1 MMPTLRPARPAD
13 LGAVEAL
20 LAGAD
25 LPRQG
30 VADHLPYFL
39 VAESEGTLVA
49 AAGLE
54 LYGTCALLRSVVVNE
69 NQKGKGVGAELVQR
83 LVERAGADGLEAL
96 FLLTTTAADYF
107 PRFGFVRI
115 DRAALPPELHASEE
129 LRGACPASAV
139 VMCRVMGR
147 QPSPFVSG
155 K

>member
-1 MMPTLRPARPAD
+1 M
-13 LGAVEAL
+13 
-20 LAGAD
+20 
-25 LPRQG
+25 
-30 VADHLPYFL
+30 ADHLPYFL

-115 DRAALPPELHASEE
+115 DRAALPQSCMPPRNSVEHA
-129 LRGACPASAV
+129 LRARS
-139 VMCRVMGR
+139 
-147 QPSPFVSG
+147 
-155 K
+155 